1 MRIGLDINRARG
13 YGRAFCEGVASWVDV
28 REDWRLEM
36 VDVSGPRTALAGLDG
51 LIAHVVDDRTQKRLA
66 RLGIPVVA
74 DFYRAAQR
82 GFAQVMP
89 DHAAIGALACDH
101 FRERGFT
108 RFAYCGYDG
117 VLFSDARRDGF
128 RAALRRQCA
137 GDLLEYHS
145 PPDAYAK
152 FGDQVIRR
160 EQLAPGAADAAAL
173 AAWLRTLPPACA
185 VFCAHDLRAFQVVA
199 LAQDAGRSVPR
210 DIAVLGV
217 DNDALV
223 CSFAAPRLSS
233 IDNNAFGCGRAAAQC
248 LDDLIAGRDGAGEV
262 RRVAPRGVVAR
273 QSTEIFRYPSP
284 AVNDAILFMRRNLAR
299 NLTAAE
305 VFDHVGRTH
314 TYLDELF
321 TREVGRTVH
330 GEIGRLR
337 LAEAKRL
344 LATTA
349 LPLGD
354 IATRSGFS
362 SARYFTAVF
371 KAAEGVTPTDWRL
384 QNFPAG

>member
-128 RAALRRQCA
+128 RAAAARERDVEQAEAREARGGGNVAQRAFSSRMLVGTKSVSQ
-137 GDLLEYHS
+137 
-145 PPDAYAK
+145 P
-152 FGDQVIRR
+152 VIVTCQSSSSRM
-160 EQLAPGAADAAAL
+160 PAAL
-173 AAWLRTLPPACA
+173 
-185 VFCAHDLRAFQVVA
+185 
-199 LAQDAGRSVPR
+199 S
-210 DIAVLGV
+210 
-217 DNDALV
+217 
-223 CSFAAPRLSS
+223 
-233 IDNNAFGCGRAAAQC
+233 
-248 LDDLIAGRDGAGEV
+248 
-262 RRVAPRGVVAR
+262 
-273 QSTEIFRYPSP
+273 
-284 AVNDAILFMRRNLAR
+284 
-299 NLTAAE
+299 
-305 VFDHVGRTH
+305 
-314 TYLDELF
+314 
-321 TREVGRTVH
+321 
-330 GEIGRLR
+330 
-337 LAEAKRL
+337 
-344 LATTA
+344 
-349 LPLGD
+349 
-354 IATRSGFS
+354 
-362 SARYFTAVF
+362 
-371 KAAEGVTPTDWRL
+371 
-384 QNFPAG
+384 